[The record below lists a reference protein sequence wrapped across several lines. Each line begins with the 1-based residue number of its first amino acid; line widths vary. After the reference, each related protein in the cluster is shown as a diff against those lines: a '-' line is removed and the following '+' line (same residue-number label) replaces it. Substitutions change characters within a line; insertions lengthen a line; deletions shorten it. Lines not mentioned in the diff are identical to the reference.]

1 MKKLF
6 VMFLSLALILGFSI
20 PAHAEEVKTI
30 DELLIPY
37 QVVVDKVNVEL
48 GSNIYIPEEN
58 REKVYNNIKG
68 KTPDEVYL
76 MLVEE
81 YKASAIIGTSIP
93 QIESTDY
100 IEDSIYPNDN
110 NKISQIESIITP
122 YYIREDTIQTVLIG
136 YSSEMYLASTIFS
149 TTGTSYIYESIN
161 SYGTR
166 WPTAFTGYHFAVDS
180 SSYSLSSNNKSCT
193 VSLAGHPKDANGFAQ
208 ALRLTTSHTFAAPF
222 FIWRVLFFKV

>member
-20 PAHAEEVKTI
+20 PAHAEEAKTI
-30 DELLIPY
+30 DELLTPY

-48 GSNIYIPEEN
+48 GSTIYIPEEN
-58 REKVYNNIKG
+58 REKVYNNIKD

-81 YKASAIIGTSIP
+81 YKASAISGTSIP

-100 IEDSIYPNDN
+100 IEDSVYPDDN

-122 YYIREDTIQTVLIG
+122 YYIREDTIQTVPIG

-149 TTGTSYIYESIN
+149 TTGTSYIYESI
-161 SYGTR
+161 Y
-166 WPTAFTGYHFAVDS
+166 
-180 SSYSLSSNNKSCT
+180 
-193 VSLAGHPKDANGFAQ
+193 
-208 ALRLTTSHTFAAPF
+208 
-222 FIWRVLFFKV
+222 